1 MISIKDNDLNISLD
15 KMIKGFASIIKD
27 EESKNARKRQRRA
40 LDLFRKYFF
49 CLGW

>member
-1 MISIKDNDLNISLD
+1 
-15 KMIKGFASIIKD
+15 MIKGFASIIKD